1 MINKNELMFDEV
13 KRYVELVNCSSGS
26 VKQVYKDCVRDLMLA
41 IAFKDWDLYDKCQA
55 YINDNYIRG

>member
-13 KRYVELVNCSSGS
+13 KRYVELVNCSYGS
-26 VKQVYKDCVRDLMLA
+26 VKQAYKDCVRDLMLA
-41 IAFKDWDLYDKCQA
+41 IALKDWDLYDKCQA